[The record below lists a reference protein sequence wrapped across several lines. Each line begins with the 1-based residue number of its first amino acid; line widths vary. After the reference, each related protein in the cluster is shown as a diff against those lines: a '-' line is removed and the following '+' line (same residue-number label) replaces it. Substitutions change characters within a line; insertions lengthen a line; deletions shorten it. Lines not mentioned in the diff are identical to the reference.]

1 MSTPD
6 STRPEWMLRKER
18 GNMLWLRIMRAI
30 SLACGRSISRL
41 IVYGIAAYFMLAVP
55 AARAASRAY
64 LARALGRPAQ
74 LGDVYRHILAFA
86 STIHDRVY
94 LLNDRHAAFD
104 LRLIGAEALHAQHV
118 RDGGF
123 FLFGAHLGSFEV
135 MRSLARV
142 NPDLKVSMAMYP
154 DNARQIQAALA
165 AINPAAMQDIIALGR
180 LDSMIAVHNRL
191 QEGAMVGI
199 LADRA
204 SGEDAYQTVD
214 FLGSPAHF
222 PTGPFRMAAMLRQPV
237 FFMAGLYQ
245 GGNRYAIHFTPIA
258 DFSGVGPRDRDAAI
272 SAGVEA
278 YVRTLE
284 QHCLRSPYN
293 WFNFFDFWNTARAEQ
308 H

>member
-1 MSTPD
+1 MSTN
-6 STRPEWMLRKER
+6 TARPEWMQRKER
-18 GNMLWLRIMRAI
+18 GSMLWLRIMSVL
-30 SLACGRSISRL
+30 SLVFGRRLSRL

-55 AARAASRAY
+55 AARVASRAY
-64 LARALGRPAQ
+64 LARIFGRPATR
-74 LGDVYRHILAFA
+74 GEVYRHILSFA

-94 LLNDRHAAFD
+94 LLNDRHDEFN
-104 LRLIGAEALHAQHV
+104 LRLIGADALHALHAK
-118 RDGGF
+118 DGGF

-154 DNARQIQAALA
+154 DNARQINAALA

-180 LDSMIAVHNRL
+180 LDSMIAVHNRM

-204 SGEDAYQTVD
+204 SGEDAYQVVD

-237 FFMAGLYQ
+237 FFMAGLYL
-245 GGNRYAIHFTPIA
+245 GGNRYDIHFSPIA
-258 DFSGVGPRDRDAAI
+258 DFSQIGPRERDAAI
-272 SAGVEA
+272 SAA
-278 YVRTLE
+278 ITCYVAALE
-284 QHCLRSPYN
+284 GHCRRAPFN
-293 WFNFFDFWNTARAEQ
+293 WFNFFDFWNSARAEAN
-308 H
+308 